1 MEADIGRC
9 CGHRVNI
16 CCGHDAEGASLQ
28 AGGAAQLPGA
38 VPLPGAVGRRA
49 ERDVRDAGTI
59 SGRLVVVGICWRGAF
74 KVFLELLQRQG
85 LEEGRGTWAG

>member
-9 CGHRVNI
+9 RGHRVNV
-16 CCGHDAEGASLQ
+16 CRGHDAEGASLQ

-38 VPLPGAVGRRA
+38 VHLPGAVGRRA
-49 ERDVRDAGTI
+49 ERDVRDAGTV
-59 SGRLVVVGICWRGAF
+59 SSRLVVVGIRWRGAF

-85 LEEGRGTWAG
+85 LEESRGARSG